1 MSCPSNFMSAHTP
14 PPRLHHSAPSPTVA
28 ERCEIAEHLGD
39 MISIHTPDGT
49 YRYVSPAARE
59 LLGWQPEE
67 LVGRW
72 CYDLLHPDD
81 VAKVSGA
88 HRNVLRG
95 APATVVCRLRR
106 KAGGYA
112 WVETTTRVV
121 PDEHGRARE
130 IVCSTRPARQDAA
143 QPGGESYEAC
153 VARVTQVLLNEAIR
167 PLLQPVVDLEDGRV
181 VAYEA
186 LARFPGQP
194 AHATDRWFADAW
206 HVELGI
212 PLELLAVRAAL
223 ATLPRLPE
231 DVALSVNV
239 SPETVATPDFLEA
252 IGESAERVIV
262 EITEH
267 RRLDD
272 DGFASKLAPL
282 RALGGR
288 IAIDDFGAGYA
299 SLSQVLAIAPDSIKL
314 DRSLT
319 MQLDESP
326 VARALT
332 AAVVSFTDEVGI
344 DVVAEG
350 IEDEEQVETLRSLG
364 IRRAQGYHLG
374 RPMSIDALV
383 AERG

>member
-14 PPRLHHSAPSPTVA
+14 PPRLHQSPPSPTVA

-49 YRYVSPAARE
+49 YQYVSPAVRE

-72 CYDLLHPDD
+72 CYDLFHPDD
-81 VAKVSGA
+81 VAKVSGV

-95 APATVVCRLRR
+95 TPATVVYRLRR

-121 PDEHGRARE
+121 SDEHGRARE
-130 IVCSTRPARQDAA
+130 IVCSTRPARQHAPH
-143 QPGGESYEAC
+143 PGGESYEAC
-153 VARVTQVLLNEAIR
+153 VARVTQVLLSEAIR
-167 PLLQPVVDLEDGRV
+167 PLLQPIVDLEDGRV

-194 AHATDRWFADAW
+194 VHAADRWFADAW

-223 ATLPRLPE
+223 ATLPQLPE

-272 DGFASKLAPL
+272 DGFGSKLAPL

-332 AAVVSFTDEVGI
+332 AAIVSFTDEVGI

-364 IRRAQGYHLG
+364 IHRAQGYHLG